1 MFSSRRFRHRLQ
13 GRWHDRQSGGGYTRG
28 PKMFDA
34 GALRYIV
41 LQLIAERPR
50 HGYEIIKEIEERVG
64 GGYAP
69 SPGAI
74 YPLLALLEDLG
85 HVEVTADGNK
95 KLHSITPDGRAFLKQ
110 NRAFVDAIFMRMG
123 AGCGDERDGIV
134 AIRAAMH
141 QIKDLLRSQAQTELS
156 AEKMKKIVA
165 ILDRAAA
172 EIRKLP

>member
-1 MFSSRRFRHRLQ
+1 MFSPYRLRHRLQ
-13 GRWHDRQSGGGYTRG
+13 GRWHDRQSGGGYARG

-41 LQLIAERPR
+41 LQLIADRPR

-95 KLHSITPDGRAFLKQ
+95 KLHKVTPEGRAFLKQ
-110 NRAFVDAIFMRMG
+110 NRAFVDAIF
-123 AGCGDERDGIV
+123 AGSGDERDGIV

-141 QIKDLLRSQAQTELS
+141 EIKDLLRAQANTELS

>member
-13 GRWHDRQSGGGYTRG
+13 GRWHDRQSGGSYTRG

-74 YPLLALLEDLG
+74 YPLLALLELG
-85 HVEVTADGNK
+85 
-95 KLHSITPDGRAFLKQ
+95 
-110 NRAFVDAIFMRMG
+110 
-123 AGCGDERDGIV
+123 
-134 AIRAAMH
+134 
-141 QIKDLLRSQAQTELS
+141 
-156 AEKMKKIVA
+156 
-165 ILDRAAA
+165 
-172 EIRKLP
+172 

>member
-1 MFSSRRFRHRLQ
+1 MILRCRFRHRLYAPL
-13 GRWHDRQSGGGYTRG
+13 HDRRGGGLARG

-50 HGYEIIKEIEERVG
+50 HGYEIIKEIEEKVG

-85 HVEVTADGNK
+85 HVKVIPDGNK
-95 KLHSITPDGRAFLKQ
+95 KLHKITPEGRAFLKQ
-110 NRAFVDAIFMRMG
+110 NRALVEVVSARMA
-123 AGCGDERDGIV
+123 AGCANDRGGIN
-134 AIRAAMH
+134 AIRASLH
-141 QIKDLLRSQAQTELS
+141 EIKDMLRAHAQDGFSEEQA
-156 AEKMKKIVA
+156 KKIVA
-165 ILDRAAA
+165 ILERAAVD
-172 EIRKLP
+172 IRKLL

>member
-1 MFSSRRFRHRLQ
+1 MFSPYRFRKRLQ
-13 GRWHDRQSGGGYTRG
+13 GRLHDRHGGGGYARG

-34 GALRYIV
+34 GSLRYIV

-85 HVEVTADGNK
+85 HVEASADGNK
-95 KLHSITPDGRAFLKQ
+95 KLHRITPEGRAFLRQ
-110 NRAFVDAIFMRMG
+110 NRAFVDAVFARMD
-123 AGCGDERDGIV
+123 AGCANDRGGV
-134 AIRAAMH
+134 NAIRASVH
-141 QIKDLLRSQAQTELS
+141 DIKDMLRAHAQDGFSEEQA
-156 AEKMKKIVA
+156 KKIVA
-165 ILDRAAA
+165 ILERAAV
-172 EIRKLP
+172 EIRKLL